1 MDFQRILIL
10 LGLAITTYML
20 ILAWIEDYGS
30 GRIES
35 ESADAISTPNTDIL
49 TNINSIP
56 SASQNGPFSEA
67 SVDFLPLDSIKPE
80 PVLGTTSDVM
90 DLQSNSQNARYV
102 TVTTDVLNLL
112 IDTVGGDI
120 VKASLK
126 KFPVAIDQPDSPF
139 VLMDPRNA
147 YAAQSGLIG
156 PNGTDTAAGRP
167 IFTVAQSQY
176 ELSSNED
183 QIQVELKTLHG

>member
-1 MDFQRILIL
+1 
-10 LGLAITTYML
+10 
-20 ILAWIEDYGS
+20 
-30 GRIES
+30 
-35 ESADAISTPNTDIL
+35 
-49 TNINSIP
+49 
-56 SASQNGPFSEA
+56 
-67 SVDFLPLDSIKPE
+67 
-80 PVLGTTSDVM
+80 M

-176 ELSSNED
+176 ELSSNEA
-183 QIQVELKTLHG
+183 

>member
-20 ILAWIEDYGS
+20 ILAWSEDYGS

-49 TNINSIP
+49 TNINSLP

-90 DLQSNSQNARYV
+90 DLQTNSQNARYV

-126 KFPVAIDQPDSPF
+126 KFPVAID
-139 VLMDPRNA
+139 
-147 YAAQSGLIG
+147 
-156 PNGTDTAAGRP
+156 
-167 IFTVAQSQY
+167 
-176 ELSSNED
+176 
-183 QIQVELKTLHG
+183 